1 MQTDKNMTETIYGQV
16 IGKANHYLAV
26 PDSSGGKRIIK
37 DDLIRAYERS
47 FVQQCKLY
55 KNRLID
61 GRFKLQVKVYFLS
74 SANDLDNA
82 VKTILDCL
90 QMCNAITND
99 NNCYDIHAIK
109 RVDANNPR
117 VVFSLIEEEP
127 SLF

>member
-1 MQTDKNMTETIYGQV
+1 MQTDKNMAETIYGQV
-16 IGKANHYLAV
+16 IGKANHYQVV
-26 PDSSGGKRIIK
+26 PDGNGGKRIIK

-47 FVQQCKLY
+47 FVQQCKVY
-55 KNRLID
+55 KDRLID

-109 RVDANNPR
+109 CVDANNPR